1 MKKLDMTERVSI
13 GFLFAGIMIVSC
25 GLLLGSGSYASSQ
38 EIQSQER
45 TVDEFSSIVT
55 SGSEDLFVTQGSPQQ
70 LKIEAEKYILEN
82 LTTDV
87 RNGVLYIKYR
97 HSFNT
102 DGPITIHVTMKD
114 VQGLKLSG
122 SGNIKGKSKIKT
134 DEIELSINGSGNIE
148 LELEANRVNTGISG
162 SGNVTLG
169 GKASSHK
176 IKISGSGDISALD
189 LATESCI
196 IGISGSGNGKVNVSS
211 KLDVR
216 ISGSGDVRYKGNPEE
231 VNVSAGG
238 SGSVRKLSRMD

>member
-1 MKKLDMTERVSI
+1 MKKLDMTEKVSI
-13 GFLFAGIMIVSC
+13 GFLFFGIMIVSC
-25 GLLLGSGSYASSQ
+25 GLLLGSGSYAGSQ

-45 TVDEFSSIVT
+45 TVDAFHSIVA
-55 SGSEDLFVTQGSPQQ
+55 SGSENVFVTQGSPQQ

-82 LTTDV
+82 LTTEV

-97 HSFNT
+97 HSFNS
-102 DGPITIHVTMKD
+102 DGPITIYVTMKD

-122 SGNIKGKSKIKT
+122 SGNLKGKSRIKA
-134 DEIELSINGSGNIE
+134 DEMDLSISGSGNIE

-162 SGNVTLG
+162 SGTVTLA
-169 GKASSHK
+169 GKSSSHK

-189 LATESCI
+189 FATESCS

-216 ISGSGDVRYKGNPEE
+216 ISGSGDVRYKGNPED

-238 SGSVRKLSRMD
+238 SGTVRKLSRVD